1 MATFKQRTPEQFR
14 EHLRRL
20 SLSLD
25 RAEEL
30 LQQQKRAVL
39 EAHRAE
45 LKGAMIVGTLYQRK
59 HPGTFAT
66 YVYQRLSDPQQHP
79 SAGLLKLLRL
89 LGEA

>member
-1 MATFKQRTPEQFR
+1 MTFKRRPPEEFR

-20 SLSLD
+20 SLCLD

-30 LQQQKRAVL
+30 LEQQKRAVI
-39 EAHRAE
+39 ADRQAE

-59 HPGTFAT
+59 HPGTFVND
-66 YVYQRLSDPQQHP
+66 VYQRLSDPQRPP

>member
-1 MATFKQRTPEQFR
+1 MTLKRRPPEEFR

-30 LQQQKRAVL
+30 LEQQKRAVI
-39 EAHRAE
+39 AARQAE
-45 LKGAMIVGTLYQRK
+45 LKGAMILGTLYQRK
-59 HPGTFAT
+59 HPGTFTAH
-66 YVYQRLSDPQQHP
+66 VYQRLSDPQRP
-79 SAGLLKLLRL
+79 PTEGLLKLLRL

>member
-1 MATFKQRTPEQFR
+1 MTFKRRTPEEFH

-20 SLSLD
+20 SLSQD

-30 LQQQKRAVL
+30 LEEQKHAVI
-39 EAHRAE
+39 AARQAE
-45 LKGAMIVGTLYQRK
+45 LKGAMILGTLYQRK

-66 YVYQRLSDPQQHP
+66 DVYRRLSEPQLLP

>member
-1 MATFKQRTPEQFR
+1 MTFKRRTPEQFA

-20 SLSLD
+20 SLSQD

-30 LQQQKRAVL
+30 LEQQKRAVI
-39 EAHRAE
+39 AARKAE
-45 LKGAMIVGTLYQRK
+45 LKGAMILGTLYQRK

-66 YVYQRLSDPQQHP
+66 DVYRRMSDPQQHP
-79 SAGLLKLLRL
+79 SAELLRLLRL